1 MQIHVFHFQ
10 RMLDGYEFPVYTTE
24 SCPRDE
30 TEWNKR
36 SDTINCTEDNGY
48 LCLPNENITGLLEF
62 CYKYPFILIQEGKCT
77 VTIILNKNKWSK
89 HCPSSFTQDHKYDIL
104 TKNNSLSKQIQMF

>member
-1 MQIHVFHFQ
+1 
-10 RMLDGYEFPVYTTE
+10 MLDGYEFPVYITE

-48 LCLPNENITGLLEF
+48 LCLPNENITELLEF

-77 VTIILNKNKWSK
+77 VMIILNKINGQRIVHQLLLKIINKI
-89 HCPSSFTQDHKYDIL
+89 F
-104 TKNNSLSKQIQMF
+104 